1 MIEVAQNN
9 LYQNDRDIQQR
20 LDNEVE
26 LIEKALE
33 KFSGLNIIKNKQL
46 TLRIG
51 KFGSLISGFAST
63 DADLDLTILTNSY
76 VKED

>member
-1 MIEVAQNN
+1 MKEKAQNS

-26 LIEKALE
+26 LIQKSLE
-33 KFSGLNIIKNKQL
+33 KFSGLNIIKEKNL
-46 TLRIG
+46 SLHLG

-63 DADLDLTILTNSY
+63 DADLDLTIMTSCY